1 MLISGI
7 EILSPEVT
15 MNTTIP
21 AELLTLKKRFDEM
34 IDDDDDDDDDDSRS
48 NLTAAGHFL
57 QFLRAP

>member
-34 IDDDDDDDDDDSRS
+34 IDDDDDDDDSRS